1 MAGLTPDPLAAGG
14 IAEFGERLRRGA
26 TTAEA
31 TVEAYLARIEA
42 LEPRLGAFEYVASE
56 QAPSAAR
63 ALDGLLAAGT
73 DLGPLMGVP
82 VAVKDLFAVEG
93 MPTTAGSNVDVAD
106 TIGPEGSFV
115 KALKRAGCVIVG
127 KTKTVEFALGGAGTN
142 LVRGTPWNPWDAD
155 QHRAP
160 GGSSSGS
167 AVAVAAGLAA
177 FAIGSDT
184 GGSVRGP
191 AAWCGVFGL
200 KTTVGLW
207 PTDGVFPLSRTLDS
221 IGPLTRSAADAA
233 LVFGV
238 LSGRPPAPPAP
249 SSGLRLGKPTALFF
263 DDLDPDVE
271 RCSAAMVAALAEAG
285 AEIVDIELPEV
296 AELSTMFAP
305 ISACE
310 LIAVLGRER
319 FLAER
324 DKMDPVVAGRAAL
337 GLETPA
343 DAYIRLLWRHREL
356 CRIMG
361 ERMRGF
367 DGWITPTRA
376 TVALPVADYDA
387 SAAGIERAAKTG
399 LNTRPGNLFG
409 FCGTSTPIH
418 ALGSDLPVG
427 FQVMCPANAEE
438 RALSIARALEGI
450 VGAPPLPDVSAFL

>member
-14 IAEFGERLRRGA
+14 IAEFGERLRRGE

-31 TVEAYLARIEA
+31 TVDVYLKRIEV
-42 LEPRLGAFEYVASE
+42 LEPRLGAFEYVAAD
-56 QAPSAAR
+56 QARSAAR
-63 ALDGLLAAGT
+63 AIDKLLASGT

-93 MPTTAGSNVDVAD
+93 MPTTAGSNVDVSD

-142 LVRGTPWNPWDAD
+142 FVRGTPWNPWDAG

-167 AVAVAAGLAA
+167 AVAAAAGLAA

-191 AAWCGVFGL
+191 AAFCGVFGL

-207 PTDGVFPLSRTLDS
+207 PTDGVFPLSRTLDT

-233 LVFGV
+233 LVFAA
-238 LSGRPPAPPAP
+238 LSGRPSAQPTPC
-249 SSGLRLGKPTALFF
+249 SGLRLGKPNSHFF
-263 DDLDPDVE
+263 ENLDADVE
-271 RCSAAMVAALAEAG
+271 RCSVAMVAALSEAG
-285 AEIVDIELPEV
+285 AEIVDIDLPEV
-296 AELSTMFAP
+296 AELSAIFAP
-305 ISACE
+305 LSASE

-343 DAYIRLLWRHREL
+343 DVYIRLLRRHRDL
-356 CRIMG
+356 CRIMD

-367 DGWITPTRA
+367 DGWISPTRT
-376 TVALPVADYDA
+376 TVALPIADYDT
-387 SAAGIERAAKTG
+387 SEAGINLAAKTG

-418 ALGSDLPVG
+418 ALGSTLPVG
-427 FQVMCPANAEE
+427 FQVMCPARAEE
-438 RALSIARALEGI
+438 RALSIAQTLEGI
-450 VGAPPLPDVSAFL
+450 VGAPPLPDMAAFL

>member
-1 MAGLTPDPLAAGG
+1 MARLTPDPLAAGG
-14 IAEFGERLRRGA
+14 IADFGERLRRGE

-31 TVEAYLARIEA
+31 TVDAYLARIQA
-42 LEPRLGAFEYVASE
+42 LEPRLGAFEYVAAD
-56 QAPSAAR
+56 QAPGAAR
-63 ALDGLLAAGT
+63 ALDGLLSAGT

-93 MPTTAGSNVDVAD
+93 MPTTAGSNVDLSN

-115 KALKRAGCVIVG
+115 KALKRAGCVIIG

-142 LVRGTPWNPWDAD
+142 LVRGTPWNPWDATT
-155 QHRAP
+155 HRAP

-167 AVAVAAGLAA
+167 AVAVSAGLSA

-207 PTDGVFPLSRTLDS
+207 PTDGVFPLSRTLDT

-233 LVFGV
+233 LVFAALG
-238 LSGRPPAPPAP
+238 GRPTAAPAAC
-249 SSGLRLGKPTALFF
+249 SGLRLGKPTSLFF
-263 DDLDPDVE
+263 DDLDQDVE
-271 RCSAAMVAALAEAG
+271 RCSTAIVAALAKAG

-296 AELSTMFAP
+296 AELSTIFAP

-310 LIAVLGRER
+310 LIAVLGRDR

-337 GLETPA
+337 GLKMTA

-356 CRIMG
+356 CRIMD
-361 ERMRGF
+361 ERMFGF
-367 DGWITPTRA
+367 AGWIAPTRA
-376 TVALPVADYDA
+376 TIALPVDDYDA

-427 FQVMCPANAEE
+427 FQAMCPAGAEE
-438 RALSIARALEGI
+438 RALSIARALEDI
-450 VGAPPLPDVSAFL
+450 VGKPPLPDMSGFL